1 MKKILNFLVMGTSLI
16 ASVQAQETIQPKKV
30 IFLWDLHHVV
40 LKPHRA
46 FRTAMKYPHK
56 AKAFGHK
63 KTRGKVLKLLL
74 KGIFKESSSDK
85 FVHLADKYENPHLK
99 EFIILASN
107 SQRLMHETVDIIK
120 ELAQNGYTHHIG
132 SNIGQTAF
140 LELSDPETSPEF
152 CDLFKLFDLEQSH
165 VVAHKD
171 GLVVKKPDPEFFK
184 QYLEKNNLDLESTQ
198 IIFIDDKK
206 ENVIAARE
214 IGFTAIRFKNA
225 DQLRKDL
232 AELGIKISQQAI
244 AY

>member
-1 MKKILNFLVMGTSLI
+1 MKKALLSLI
-16 ASVQAQETIQPKKV
+16 FALSFAHTISAEKAVEPKKV

-40 LKPHRA
+40 LKPHRP

-56 AKAFGHK
+56 GKAFGNK

-85 FVHLADKYENPHLK
+85 FVHLADKYDNPHLK
-99 EFIILASN
+99 ELVILASN
-107 SQRLMHETVDIIK
+107 SQRMMHDTVDIIK
-120 ELAQNGYTHHIG
+120 ELALNGYTHHVG

-140 LELSDPETSPEF
+140 LELSDPQTSPEF

-171 GLVVKKPDPEFFK
+171 GQVVKKPDPEFFK
-184 QYLEKNNLDLESTQ
+184 QYLEKNNLDLETTQ

-206 ENVIAARE
+206 ENVATARE
-214 IGFTAIRFKNA
+214 LGFTAVQFKNA
-225 DQLRKDL
+225 AQLRKEL
-232 AELGIKISQQAI
+232 ANLGIKISQ
-244 AY
+244 